1 MREWF
6 WLYYKSLYNGLEDD
20 ILSVKRGDFEMDKI
34 SLEKINSFSGKYN
47 ESMFWSGL
55 QKICSTVGKEV
66 VYKVLQLYYV
76 LQKDSVPTSQKVLIM
91 GALAYLVSPVDVV
104 PDCIPVVGWLDDV
117 AAIGVVLSQISKYV
131 DREINDKVEDKI
143 EELFA

>member
-1 MREWF
+1 M
-6 WLYYKSLYNGLEDD
+6 G
-20 ILSVKRGDFEMDKI
+20 DKI
-34 SLEKINSFSGKYN
+34 SLEKINSFSSKYN
-47 ESMFWSGL
+47 ESMFWTGL

-76 LQKDSVPTSQKVLIM
+76 LQKDGVPTSQKVLIM
-91 GALAYLVSPVDVV
+91 GALAYLISPIDVV

-117 AAIGVVLSQISKYV
+117 AAVGVVLSQISKYV